1 MNVVEMLDAM
11 SRPPAPAPEVVTLDR
26 PVVETILA
34 ELEAA
39 DPLRAVVTGLR
50 TALAAPRPE
59 LWVMFTPGP
68 NETYAFASKE
78 DADQAAADLIA
89 VGQRLKAERIA
100 RGESVEFWHEW
111 QAEVVPSPWEPAEH
125 FEEMALEQQEDAK
138 SLRAM
143 AVDSAAEIEALK
155 AEAAQLR
162 QHNAALR
169 QQLADVTNERD
180 GLREG
185 FSHQA
190 KLVAEDQETI
200 ESLEGRLDAS
210 EARNSEAAELLR
222 EASKSIIRHQAEQP
236 MSHRLSGLLTKTRTA
251 INKHLAQA
259 APATDEQ
266 GEAP

>member
-1 MNVVEMLDAM
+1 MNVVDMLDAM
-11 SRPPAPAPEVVTLDR
+11 SKPPLPAPEVVTLDR
-26 PVVETILA
+26 PIIETILA

-50 TALAAPRPE
+50 AALAAPKVQ
-59 LWVMFTPGP
+59 LWAMFTPGP
-68 NETYAFASKE
+68 NEIYAF
-78 DADQAAADLIA
+78 
-89 VGQRLKAERIA
+89 
-100 RGESVEFWHEW
+100 
-111 QAEVVPSPWEPAEH
+111 
-125 FEEMALEQQEDAK
+125 
-138 SLRAM
+138 

-155 AEAAQLR
+155 AEVDQLR

-190 KLVAEDQETI
+190 KLAAEDQETI